1 MFRRPP
7 ARRQATFHPDVR
19 EAASSRRP
27 APALPSGSG
36 RHLAPVIL
44 QPAERR
50 DVRAALS
57 RAPVS
62 RTVRVWLSRQEASPD
77 ELPVRRASEQAL
89 PSGLALRWAQAVPL
103 GPPTAAWLREA
114 SAWWPDVPVWP
125 DVPGPR
131 TAGVSAHAAAGPPQ
145 EAASA
150 PWAQQVAAEVS
161 DASRAAEADVKVPQP
176 AAARQADVA
185 GQPSVAVRSAVQ
197 EPRAAAAPPDARR
210 VVPLALPSEAA
221 SVFRQGPS
229 LLSGPARSPTA
240 ARFPHAMRS
249 LQIALRSEPSWQA
262 ARNEGWS
269 CGSTSPEGSLTKF
282 WIDEVLE

>member
-103 GPPTAAWLREA
+103 GPPTAAW
-114 SAWWPDVPVWP
+114 WPDVPVWP

-131 TAGVSAHAAAGPPQ
+131 AAAVSAHAAAGPPQ

-150 PWAQQVAAEVS
+150 PSAQQVAAEVS
-161 DASRAAEADVKVPQP
+161 DASRAAEAAVSDVKVPQP

-185 GQPSVAVRSAVQ
+185 ERPSVAVRSGVQ

-221 SVFRQGPS
+221 SAFRQGPS
-229 LLSGPARSPTA
+229 LLSEPARSPTA
-240 ARFPHAMRS
+240 ARFAHAMRS